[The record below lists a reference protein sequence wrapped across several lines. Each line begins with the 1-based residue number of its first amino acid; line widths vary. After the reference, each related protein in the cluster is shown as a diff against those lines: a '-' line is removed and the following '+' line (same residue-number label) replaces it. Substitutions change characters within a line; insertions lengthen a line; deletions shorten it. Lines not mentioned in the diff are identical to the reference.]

1 MNIWAKMIT
10 ALRGGVNEA
19 GEAVVDSQALR
30 ILDQEVRDAGEEL
43 KRSKDSL
50 AEIMARQKLAE
61 EKCKQLQASIAEHEG
76 YVVKALEKGD
86 EKLAHEVA
94 EHIAGLENSLAME
107 QESAQN
113 FSQSVDK
120 LRAAINVAEKNIKR
134 LKQQVDTVKATE
146 NVLKAQVAVAER
158 HSGSDSKMRTA
169 MESLERIKE
178 RQALKDAQIK
188 AASEMAQTTGD
199 DSLKSKLEA
208 AGIVGPFEGSK
219 AREVLIKDEMSL
231 EQLLNG
237 LKEKHGQ

>member
-30 ILDQEVRDAGEEL
+30 ILDQEMRDAGEEL

-61 EKCKQLQASIAEHEG
+61 EKCKQLQKSIEEHEG
-76 YVVKALEKGD
+76 YALKALEKGD

-94 EHIAGLENSLAME
+94 EHIAGFENNLTME

-113 FSQSVDK
+113 FAQSVEQ
-120 LRAAINVAEKNIKR
+120 LRAAINQAEKNIKR

-146 NVLKAQVAVAER
+146 NVQKAQVAVAER

-188 AASEMAQTTGD
+188 AAGELAKTTGD
-199 DSLKSKLEA
+199 ESLKSKLEA
-208 AGIVGPFEGSK
+208 AGITTSGSSADDIL
-219 AREVLIKDEMSL
+219 ARIKNKKSPE
-231 EQLLNG
+231 
-237 LKEKHGQ
+237 

>member
-1 MNIWAKMIT
+1 MNIWAKMMT

-61 EKCKQLQASIAEHEG
+61 EKCKQLQKSIDEHEG

-94 EHIAGLENSLAME
+94 EHIAGFENNLAME
-107 QESAQN
+107 KESAQN
-113 FSQSVDK
+113 FAQSVEK

-188 AASEMAQTTGD
+188 AAGEMAQTTGD

-208 AGIVGPFEGSK
+208 AGIGTNGSSADDILARIKNKK
-219 AREVLIKDEMSL
+219 APE
-231 EQLLNG
+231 
-237 LKEKHGQ
+237 